1 MEPLAI
7 LLAVCLFLGATSA
20 ASVKWKYFVWMNAKD
35 PNKGLKVPTTWPK
48 FTTSG
53 HQFLEINAKMNKDN
67 VRQKMRMRFV
77 HFWTSVLPRLQSVKM
92 YE

>member
-1 MEPLAI
+1 MMTACHIRISPSMLMKPA
-7 LLAVCLFLGATSA
+7 FLM
-20 ASVKWKYFVWMNAKD
+20 VFPNRD

-53 HQFLEINAKMNKDN
+53 HQFLEINAKMNQDN

-77 HFWTSVLPRLQSVKM
+77 HFWTSVLPSLQSVKM